1 MLWAVDQ
8 TGVSPEGSW
17 IDPPSHLEPTMSL
30 SETQH
35 EAAGTRRIARPV
47 PLRESVYN
55 AILDMIVSRNLQ
67 PGQHLVESELAVMLG
82 VSRQPVREALQW
94 LKNDGWVDLRPGL
107 GAYVHTPTVEEA
119 DQLLA
124 VRRLLETESARL
136 AAQHVTEDGVVHLRE
151 LCRQGFAALEA
162 EDVATMVT
170 LNAELH
176 ATVMRLSRN
185 DVLVE
190 LASQVDRRVR
200 WYYTPVAR
208 HRGAQSWSEHSALID
223 AIAAGDADRAA
234 EVMHAH
240 TEHTRVS
247 YLDQQDLDKSGADA
261 GTPARPVTGRRP

>member
-1 MLWAVDQ
+1 
-8 TGVSPEGSW
+8 
-17 IDPPSHLEPTMSL
+17 MSL
-30 SETQH
+30 SETPS
-35 EAAGTRRIARPV
+35 EAASRRIARPV
-47 PLRESVYN
+47 PLRESVYS

-107 GAYVHTPTVEEA
+107 GAFVHSPTVAEA

-124 VRRLLETESARL
+124 VRSLLETESARL
-136 AAQHVTEDGVVHLRE
+136 AAKSVTEEGITRLRE
-151 LCRQGFAALEA
+151 LCRQGHTALGV
-162 EDVATMVT
+162 EDVATMVA

-176 ATVMRLSRN
+176 ATVMRLSGN

-190 LASQVDRRVR
+190 LAAQVDRRVR

-208 HRGAQSWSEHSALID
+208 HRGAQSWREHSDLID

-234 EVMHAH
+234 AVMAAH
-240 TEHTRVS
+240 TEHTRRS
-247 YLDQQDLDKSGADA
+247 YLEQLDDADTSPTA
-261 GTPARPVTGRRP
+261 ALRGRVH